1 MEILVILLLTN
12 ELHKKLTPLLREPL
26 LLEVT
31 HTEFAAAVELI
42 IEIHLF
48 DDFSPALLQSALAPI
63 LRPPEDVLIRS
74 AGFLAGKIHLIQILP
89 TGRSKS
95 RSKDMEAVRMSIG
108 GSPAEPVAEALQT
121 AGTPLGLMFQTLRDP
136 LPVLMV
142 IIIIDEVQ
150 PVGST
155 IPAALVPA
163 DLILL
168 QREDIRVAVEYG
180 RADTLLEHDLDD
192 RSGTWSTAGVEED
205 IRLPSGHL
213 QYESLSH
220 II

>member
-1 MEILVILLLTN
+1 M
-12 ELHKKLTPLLREPL
+12 TPA
-26 LLEVT
+26 
-31 HTEFAAAVELI
+31 EFAAAVELI
-42 IEIHLF
+42 VEGLLF
-48 DDFSPALLQSALAPI
+48 DDFSPADLQTTLAPI
-63 LRPPEDVLIRS
+63 LGPPEDVLIRS

-95 RSKDMEAVRMSIG
+95 RSKDMEAVRMGIG
-108 GSPAEPVAEALQT
+108 GSPAEPVNETLLT

-142 IIIIDEVQ
+142 IIIIDEFQ
-150 PVGST
+150 PVRFAV
-155 IPAALVPA
+155 PAALVPA

-168 QREDIRVAVEYG
+168 QREDIRIAVEHC

-205 IRLPSGHL
+205 IRLPSRHL
-213 QYESLSH
+213 QYKPLSH